1 MTELWDIFKEAAVIT
16 LVVTAL
22 MALVEA
28 LDFSGRGRLVT
39 ALRRSRAGQLLL
51 GAGLG
56 ATPGCIGGYVGVSLY
71 SEGVLSFGALLA
83 CFVATTGDEAFL
95 MLARFPVTALWL
107 FAGLFAGGILLGFVW
122 DRLRGGSEAKSPAAG
137 DSGARTAPSEATL
150 HSADSEP
157 ASGAVPSGHAAHA
170 GLAAHLRHL
179 LPHAGK
185 IFLWTFGV
193 MAVVAVAEHF
203 IDLQAWMGRNTALMI
218 LLATAV
224 GFIPQSGPHMIFV
237 TLFAEGVLPLPVLLA
252 SSITQDGHAGLPLL
266 AQSGRAFFRIKCI
279 KAVLALLLSFS
290 LLLIG

>member
-28 LDFSGRGRLVT
+28 LDFSGRGRLVA

-107 FAGLFAGGILLGFVW
+107 FAGLFAGGILLGWIW
-122 DRLRGGSEAKSPAAG
+122 DRLRSGSEAKSPAAG
-137 DSGARTAPSEATL
+137 DSGAESAHRTSGLQT
-150 HSADSEP
+150 AD
-157 ASGAVPSGHAAHA
+157 ADAPSGHAAHA

-193 MAVVAVAEHF
+193 MAVVAVAEHY

>member
-1 MTELWDIFKEAAVIT
+1 MLAALLDILKEALVIT

-28 LDFSGRGRLVT
+28 LDFSGKGRIVK

-107 FAGLFAGGILLGFVW
+107 FAGLFAGGILLGWIW
-122 DRLRGGSEAKSPAAG
+122 DRVRNVQGAQGDAAPQAIRHETAT
-137 DSGARTAPSEATL
+137 GAST
-150 HSADSEP
+150 
-157 ASGAVPSGHAAHA
+157 SGHAGHA

-179 LPHAGK
+179 LPHALK

-193 MAVVAVAEHF
+193 MAAVAVAEQYV
-203 IDLQAWMGRNTALMI
+203 DLQDWMGRNTALMI

-224 GFIPQSGPHMIFV
+224 GFIPQSGPHMVFV